1 MTVVSTFNPDKYF
14 KTSNTALAAY
24 LISEGFG
31 IPDIDYNGTKAF
43 FIFPRDNSRLD
54 KCIRDYDTI
63 QAEGNIVCFF
73 NAYQSLIRRIK
84 ERY

>member
-1 MTVVSTFNPDKYF
+1 MVVSTFNPDKYF

-24 LISEGFG
+24 LIAEGFG
-31 IPDIDYNGTKAF
+31 TPDIDYDGTKAF
-43 FIFPRDNSRLD
+43 FVFPRDNSH
-54 KCIRDYDTI
+54 IEQSI
-63 QAEGNIVCFF
+63 QDFETTRAEGNIRVFF

>member
-1 MTVVSTFNPDKYF
+1 MPVVSTYNPDKYF

-24 LISEGFG
+24 LIAEGFG
-31 IPDIDYNGTKAF
+31 TPDIDYNGAKAF
-43 FIFPRDNSRLD
+43 FVFPRDNSHIE
-54 KCIRDYDTI
+54 KCIREFETT
-63 QAEGNIVCFF
+63 QAEGNIVVFF

>member
-1 MTVVSTFNPDKYF
+1 MVFDPEKHF

-31 IPDIDYNGTKAF
+31 PPDIDYNGAKAF
-43 FIFPRDNSRLD
+43 FTFSLENPHIN
-54 KCIRDYDTI
+54 KCIRDYSI
-63 QAEGNIVCFF
+63 AKAEGNIVCFF
-73 NAYQSLIRRIK
+73 NAYQSLISRIK

>member
-1 MTVVSTFNPDKYF
+1 MKFNPEKHF

-31 IPDIDYNGTKAF
+31 TPDIDYNGTKAF
-43 FIFPRDNSRLD
+43 FTFSRDNSHMNE
-54 KCIRDYDTI
+54 CIRAYDTAK
-63 QAEGNIVCFF
+63 AEGNIVCFF